1 MTKWFAAA
9 ALAALATAPVAAQ
22 QQQTPEV
29 VSSGGFLLGRGLY
42 TSCISQEANEQLAC
56 RSYMMAVADSMAMHK
71 DNGWAPQ
78 SLCGADNLQVAQ
90 LGPLYVE
97 YIRRNPDK
105 IDWTAAST
113 AYNAL
118 AESFPCARR
127 N

>member
-1 MTKWFAAA
+1 MAKWFTAAAFA
-9 ALAALATAPVAAQ
+9 ALAAAPVAAQ
-22 QQQTPEV
+22 QQPEV
-29 VSSGGFLLGRGLY
+29 ISSGGFLLGRALY
-42 TSCISQEANEQLAC
+42 TSCISPEANEQLAC
-56 RSYMMAVADSMAMHK
+56 RSYMMAIADSMAMHK

-78 SLCGADNLQVAQ
+78 SLCAAENLQIAQ
-90 LGPLYVE
+90 LGSIYVE

-118 AESFPCARR
+118 AERFPCSRQ